1 MSPVAKTRALILIG
15 IAAAVLFFLHFLG
28 ALSGVEAWLMRG
40 VAGREAT
47 LAKAARSF
55 GTTLKAPF
63 SIAGIIEENE
73 TLRKERDGLLTEVA
87 RLQKAAEENKELR
100 SLMEFSEREG
110 KTPVAAHVIAQTPGS
125 GRHTILL
132 DKGSEDGLHL
142 DMPVIVGDGI
152 LVGKIF
158 KVDVT
163 TSLALLLTD
172 TRSHIGGLI
181 QNEDNTLGVVQG
193 KRGLSLEMR
202 LIPQNQDIQ
211 PDDLVVTSGIEP
223 LIPKGLVVGRVEAVE
238 TEERNPFKRATI
250 TSPIAFDQLEI
261 VAVLFPG

>member
-1 MSPVAKTRALILIG
+1 MTPVTRTRLLIVIGVAGALIL
-15 IAAAVLFFLHFLG
+15 ALHFLG
-28 ALSGVEAWLMRG
+28 ALARPEAWLSERLVGPESRLAEAGRG
-40 VAGREAT
+40 VRTLVTTPFQVLSILDENEA
-47 LAKAARSF
+47 
-55 GTTLKAPF
+55 LKEERDALLVEV
-63 SIAGIIEENE
+63 SRLSRAEEEN
-73 TLRKERDGLLTEVA
+73 R
-87 RLQKAAEENKELR
+87 ELR
-100 SLMEFSEREG
+100 ALLEFADRENR
-110 KTPVAAHVIAQTPGS
+110 TPVMAHVLAQTPQA

-132 DKGSEDGLHL
+132 DKGSEAGLSP

-152 LVGKIF
+152 LVGKILSVEE
-158 KVDVT
+158 K

-181 QNEDNTLGVVQG
+181 ENEDRTLGVVQG

-211 PDDLVVTSGIEP
+211 PEDVVVTSGIEP
-223 LIPKGLVVGRVEAVE
+223 LVPRGLVIGRVQSVE

-250 TSPIAFDQLEI
+250 VSPVDFDLIET

>member
-1 MSPVAKTRALILIG
+1 MSPVTKTRAIILIG
-15 IAAAVLFFLHFLG
+15 IVGAVLFFLHFLG
-28 ALSGVEAWLMRG
+28 ALSGPEAWLMRSIS
-40 VAGREAT
+40 GREAT
-47 LAKAARSF
+47 LANAARSF
-55 GTTLKAPF
+55 STSIRAPF
-63 SIAGIIEENE
+63 NIASILDENE
-73 TLRKERDGLLTEVA
+73 ELRKEREELLTEVA
-87 RLQKAAEENKELR
+87 RLKKAEEENGELR
-100 SLMEFSEREG
+100 SLIEFSEREG
-110 KTPVAAHVIAQTPGS
+110 RTPVAAHVIAQTPSS

-132 DKGSEDGLHL
+132 DKGSDDGLHL
-142 DMPVIVGDGI
+142 DMPVIVGNGI

-158 KVDVT
+158 KVERT

-172 TRSHIGGLI
+172 TRSHVGGLI

-211 PDDLVVTSGIEP
+211 PGDLIVTSGIEP
-223 LIPKGLVVGRVEAVE
+223 LIPKGLVVGKAQTVE

-250 TSPIAFDQLEI
+250 ISPIAFDQLEI

>member
-1 MSPVAKTRALILIG
+1 MSPITKTRALILIG
-15 IAAAVLFFLHFLG
+15 IAGAILFFLHFLG
-28 ALSGVEAWLMRG
+28 VLSSAETWLMRG
-40 VAGREAT
+40 VSGREAT
-47 LAKAARSF
+47 LANAARSF

-63 SIAGIIEENE
+63 RLVEIVGENAA
-73 TLRKERDGLLTEVA
+73 LREDRNELLTEVA
-87 RLQKAAEENKELR
+87 RLKKEEEENNELR
-100 SLMEFSEREG
+100 SLIEFSERES
-110 KTPVAAHVIAQTPGS
+110 KTPVAAHVIAQTPSS

-132 DKGSEDGLHL
+132 DKGSDDGLRL
-142 DMPVIVGDGI
+142 DMPVIVGNGI

-158 KVDVT
+158 KVDRT

-172 TRSHIGGLI
+172 TRSHVGGLV
-181 QNEDNTLGVVQG
+181 QNEDDTLGVVQG

-211 PDDLVVTSGIEP
+211 PADLIVTSGIEP
-223 LIPKGLVVGRVEAVE
+223 LIPKGLVIGRVQLVE

-250 TSPIAFDQLEI
+250 ISPIAFDQLEI